1 MSSLI
6 YLIFMGSYDYVLTGD
21 RSQISNFRGNFLFG
35 FLSCGPAKVSPGPIY
50 SMICPTKDTY
60 DMNSGELKLAPLG
73 LRRLQASLSKQYGE
87 QAVRAQH
94 PFELEKAVDKGTKIV
109 GLTEMSPLGIGTVD
123 TAISWNN
130 DPWNREWFIR
140 LGKKLKALKK
150 NKDFKVVVGGPGS
163 WQLLRPFTDYMR
175 RQMTKRSKEAIGFDR
190 EDIPPARGKKE
201 IDPWVK
207 EELGIDY
214 VVEGE
219 ADVTAGNIFSEIQE
233 GNSPEVIRSATNTIG
248 GLDDIPE
255 VTKPTLTGTL
265 EIMRGCGRGCDF
277 CAPNLR
283 TKRDMP
289 IDRLVREAKLN
300 IDAGEKSLWLL
311 TEELTLYGC
320 DNRDKVPNEDAIVE
334 LFRSLKNAG
343 AEKIGATHWTFAGVR
358 AAPKL
363 IEKISKING
372 LNPNTWMGVQPGL
385 EWISP
390 RLVKKYMP
398 YKMKPYSAD
407 EYPETIREAIRIMNQ
422 NYYYP
427 AITLVVGHPDE
438 QDDEVDQTTDFINE
452 LSSDV
457 GMKGIVAPLLY
468 VDYYKP
474 ERSMDYDMM
483 NEHHW
488 KLYYTA
494 WKHNAKQFSEDIWLA
509 TQDFGMFSRMGTIM
523 GTYAISTY
531 ILRFLRSQFKKRFG
545 YLPDW
550 MVSTPGKEK
559 SSSSPTG
566 VNH

>member
-1 MSSLI
+1 
-6 YLIFMGSYDYVLTGD
+6 MGSFDYILTAD
-21 RSQISNFRGNFLFG
+21 RSQMSNFRGNFLFG
-35 FLSCGPAKVSPGPIY
+35 FLSCGPAKVSPGPVY
-50 SMICPTKDTY
+50 KMICPTDDTY
-60 DMNSGELKLAPLG
+60 DKRTGELKLAPLG
-73 LRRLQASLSKQYGE
+73 LRRIQSALTGKYGNGS
-87 QAVRAQH
+87 VRAQH
-94 PFELEKAVDKGTKIV
+94 PFGIEKAVDRNTKVV
-109 GLTEMSPLGIGTVD
+109 GLTEMSPMGIGTVD

-140 LGKKLKALKK
+140 LGKKLKSLKEK
-150 NKDFKVVVGGPGS
+150 NNFKVAVGGPGS

-175 RQMTKRSKEAIGFDR
+175 RQPTRRSRESLGPVEELKPLKRGQ
-190 EDIPPARGKKE
+190 KE

-219 ADVTAGNIFSEIQE
+219 ADVTAPGLFEQMEDGSAPEI
-233 GNSPEVIRSATNTIG
+233 IRSATNTIG
-248 GLDDIPE
+248 GIEQIPE
-255 VTKPTLTGTL
+255 VMDPTLTGTL

-283 TKRDMP
+283 TKRDFP
-289 IDRLVREAKLN
+289 VETLVREAKRN
-300 IDAGEKSLWLL
+300 IDAGQKSLWLL

-320 DNRDKVPNEDAIVE
+320 DNRDKVPNEDAI
-334 LFRSLKNAG
+334 LDLYRNLKAAG
-343 AEKIGATHWTFAGVR
+343 AESIGATHWTFAGVR
-358 AAPKL
+358 AAPDL
-363 IEKISKING
+363 IAQLSKING
-372 LNPNTWMGVQPGL
+372 LSPDNWMGVQPGL

-390 RLVKKYMP
+390 RLVKRYMP
-398 YKMKPYSAD
+398 YKMKPYSPE
-407 EYPETIREAIRIMNQ
+407 EYPETVREAIKIMNS

-427 AITLVVGHPDE
+427 AITLVVGHPE
-438 QDDEVDQTTDFINE
+438 EENDEVDMTTDFIQE
-452 LSSDV
+452 LSSDI
-457 GMKGIVAPLLY
+457 GLKGIIAPLLY

-509 TQDFGMFSRMGTIM
+509 TQKFGFFSKYGTIL
-523 GTYAISTY
+523 GTYAISGI

-550 MVSTPGKEK
+550 MT
-559 SSSSPTG
+559 SSSKDVRRSSSASGTKDMRMG
-566 VNH
+566 H